1 MMLSGSTLKLLG
13 NRNFILVLALS
24 LGLFWGQGVELTEML
39 VIPALAFVMV
49 LSTIGVDGSLF
60 RTPSRWLNPAL
71 VGLFMNYILLGG
83 LIVALSSLLPLKED
97 FRTGYIILAA
107 VPPAVGVI
115 PFTSI
120 LDGDVEF
127 SLIATLACYFGA
139 FLFTPLIF
147 SVFLGQSFDYQ
158 LGLFITLIQLILVPL
173 IISRIVRYINWAQR
187 IEPVRGL
194 LTNWSFFI
202 VVYTIVGVNRQVFF
216 SDPMSLLPAAVLTVT
231 TSYLLGYVIEKAGH
245 RMRFDVKKVTS
256 MLLLGTSKNAGFA
269 AGLALSLF
277 GRQTAIPITVQTVL
291 MLSYIVFLDLKKSRE
306 RNID

>member
-1 MMLSGSTLKLLG
+1 
-13 NRNFILVLALS
+13 
-24 LGLFWGQGVELTEML
+24 ML

>member
-1 MMLSGSTLKLLG
+1 MSGSTLKLLG